1 MLEYSDNVISKN
13 GIPWIMLTDVGYIT
27 LEDEKYHY
35 YVCDYLGSVRQVINQ
50 DGHVEQTYTYYP
62 SGTAIRDNQSASQP
76 LRFCSKEDET
86 PFGINWY
93 DFGTRHYDSRQI
105 RWITPDRMS
114 DKHYELSPYL
124 FCAGDPV
131 NNFDPDG
138 NDFYS
143 IDAKGR
149 ITFMKKNNSSR
160 LYFQDNNGE
169 YITLSNDDVLK
180 SLAEI
185 KPLGEKRHKAF
196 ANSKHADD
204 VFKVFKFAA
213 DHTASEWAVHRTGD
227 TYTIGTTFTPD
238 NAGSWEDYTNQ
249 KPEASVHSHP
259 NEKPTISNETDSM
272 GYNSPTI
279 TPGSDYQ
286 HVYNDVN
293 FNGAKARI
301 SYVYFPIS
309 KRLYNVGYYG
319 AEYIRKI
326 TSFKGFYFGT
336 LHHR

>member
-50 DGHVEQTYTYYP
+50 DGHVEQTYIYYP
-62 SGTAIRDNQSASQP
+62 SGTAISDNQSASQP

-93 DFGTRHYDSRQI
+93 DFGARHYDSRQI
-105 RWITPDRMS
+105 RWSTPDRMS

-149 ITFMKKNNSSR
+149 ITFMKKNNI
-160 LYFQDNNGE
+160 QDNNGE

-213 DHTASEWAVHRTGD
+213 DHTASEWAVHRSGD
-227 TYTIGTTFTPD
+227 NYTIGTKFTPD
-238 NAGSWEDYTNQ
+238 NVGSWEDYTDQ

-259 NEKPTISNETDSM
+259 DTEPNVFEEKDSIQFS
-272 GYNSPTI
+272 GLYYC
-279 TPGSDYQ
+279 DWKKAQ
-286 HVYNDVN
+286 RDVKRYGN
-293 FNGAKARI
+293 LATK

-309 KRLYNVGYYG
+309 KRIYYVDATYG
-319 AEYIRKI
+319 AQYIREVQSYK
-326 TSFKGFYFGT
+326 SFYFGT
-336 LHHR
+336 LNHK